1 MASSKEYF
9 TYVSEQLSDLNG
21 VTFRPMMGEYIIY
34 FRGKIIGGIYDD
46 RLLVKPTDSAKALL
60 PNARYE
66 LPYDGAKAML
76 FVDCVDDKE
85 LLEKLFSVV
94 YEDLPLP
101 KRKSKARTIGGE

>member
-1 MASSKEYF
+1 MRYGF
-9 TYVSEQLSDLNG
+9 EQRIFNLR
-21 VTFRPMMGEYIIY
+21 FRTTVR
-34 FRGKIIGGIYDD
+34 FKRGNLQTDDGGIYDD

-101 KRKSKARTIGGE
+101 KKKK